1 MSPMKLKLSL
11 APSLLAVSMVFVSPL
26 MAADKA
32 PNNAALDQRL
42 QRVERILDNQVL
54 LEMLQ
59 RMDSLQS
66 EVRQLRGEV
75 ERLNH
80 EQGNL
85 SKRQRD
91 LYLDTDRRLQSLEEG
106 GGTGLEA
113 LLPGGAAVPT
123 DGTSE
128 TSPEPTVVDATEVAP
143 LTEAPAPA
151 SAVEQRAQ
159 AKEGEKQAYD
169 EAYDTLMAG
178 NNELAVERFE
188 SYLDTYPDGPFSDNA
203 LYWRGEAH
211 YVSRQFDD
219 AIASFNDVISRFPDS
234 SKIPDAR
241 LKIAYAYY
249 EQGKKAESKA
259 ALETL
264 VQEHPQ
270 STAARLAQRRL
281 NAMSE

>member
-1 MSPMKLKLSL
+1 MFGLRLV
-11 APSLLAVSMVFVSPL
+11 LLATLVSLGLTGQSI
-26 MAADKA
+26 AAEKA
-32 PNNAALDQRL
+32 PDNAALNQRL
-42 QRVERILDNQVL
+42 QRLERILDNQVL
-54 LEMLQ
+54 LDMLQ
-59 RMDSLQS
+59 RIDGLQN
-66 EVRQLRGEV
+66 EVRQLRGEI

-85 SKRQRD
+85 AKRQRD
-91 LYLDTDRRLQSLEEG
+91 LYLDTDRRLQSLESG
-106 GGTGLEA
+106 GGSGLES
-113 LLPGGAAVPT
+113 LLPGASGDAAAEAGTPPT
-123 DGTSE
+123 AG
-128 TSPEPTVVDATEVAP
+128 EPTGTEEVAP
-143 LTEAPAPA
+143 LTEAPAPE
-151 SAVEQRAQ
+151 VNTVNQRAQ
-159 AKEGEKQAYD
+159 AKAGEKEAYD

-178 NNELAVERFE
+178 NNQLAVERFDA
-188 SYLDTYPDGPFSDNA
+188 YLNTYPDGPFSDNA

-211 YVSRQFDD
+211 YVSREFD
-219 AIASFNDVISRFPDS
+219 AAVASFNDVIGQFPDS

-249 EQGKKAESKA
+249 EQGKQDESKA